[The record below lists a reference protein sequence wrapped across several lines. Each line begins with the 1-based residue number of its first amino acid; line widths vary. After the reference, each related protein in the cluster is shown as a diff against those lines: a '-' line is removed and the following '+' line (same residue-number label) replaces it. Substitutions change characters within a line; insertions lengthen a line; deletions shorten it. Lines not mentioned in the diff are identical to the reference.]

1 MRCALPGAVAV
12 ALLSACGTAIP
23 TPTSDMATGQAVL
36 DLGMQLVQLREDNA
50 LLQAQI
56 DSLRGVVAYQ
66 DSLVRQLAASAGLSV
81 RPPAP
86 AFP

>member
-23 TPTSDMATGQAVL
+23 TSTSDMATGQAVL